1 MPTLPAA
8 LLKQLTAA
16 PGFDE
21 PAFVAVH
28 AAAQPPVSV
37 RLHPKKIT
45 PEETEHLPIAAPVL
59 WAEQGRYLSERPVF
73 SLDPLWHAGAY
84 YVQEASSMAIELAWQ
99 HVPQQQPVKVL
110 DLCAAP
116 GGKSTHLLSLM
127 KPEDVLVTNEVISS
141 RVNILLENITRWGN
155 ANVLVT
161 NNDPKD
167 FGQLDGLF
175 DVLLID
181 APCSGSGLFRRDPE
195 AIQEWSEDNVTMCWQ
210 RQQRIIADAWNAL
223 APGGIFIYT
232 TCSFS
237 PEEDEAVV
245 DWVHQQFDVE
255 SLAVTIPESS
265 GIVTSM
271 SETMNHPCYRF
282 YPNLVKGEGFFMAVF
297 RKKSAAEAITISSA
311 KQKAYRTIKAAQPP
325 VDVARWVKEE
335 ADLQWYMHKEVWYAM
350 PANTFDTFAQ
360 LQNSLKV
367 RKAGVCVGEMM
378 HQQLQPDH
386 ALAMSNC
393 INSNIRC
400 IELSLSE
407 ALKFLRKEAI
417 EVEAEKGWHLVCFQ
431 QVPLG
436 WIKHLGNRSN
446 NYYPKEW
453 RLRM

>member
-21 PAFVAVH
+21 AAFVAVH

-37 RLHPKKIT
+37 RINPKKCGA
-45 PEETEHLPIAAPVL
+45 ETVSHLPITEPVL
-59 WAEQGRYLSERPVF
+59 WAKQGRYLSERPAF

-99 HVPQQQPVKVL
+99 HVPQDRSLQVL

-141 RVNILLENITRWGN
+141 RVNILLENISRWGH

-167 FGQLDGLF
+167 FGQLDGQF

-195 AIQEWSEDNVTMCWQ
+195 AIQEWSEDNVTICWQ

-223 APGGIFIYT
+223 APGGIFMYT

-237 PEEDEAVV
+237 SEEDEAVV
-245 DWVHQQFDVE
+245 DWVHQLFDVE
-255 SLAVTIPESS
+255 SLAVSLPESS
-265 GIVTSM
+265 GIVTSI
-271 SETMNHPCYRF
+271 SAEAQHPCYRF

-297 RKKSAAEAITISSA
+297 RKTAAAEANNATGQ
-311 KQKAYRTIKAAQPP
+311 KQKAYRTIKASQPTDEIAQ
-325 VDVARWVKEE
+325 WVNAD
-335 ADLQWYMHKEVWYAM
+335 ADLQWYMHKDVWYVM
-350 PANTFDTFAQ
+350 PANTFQVFAQ
-360 LQNSLKV
+360 LQNVLKV

-378 HQQLQPDH
+378 HHQLQPDH
-386 ALAMSNC
+386 ALAMSDC
-393 INSNIRC
+393 CNSNFRR
-400 IELSLSE
+400 IELNLTD

-417 EVEAEKGWHLVCFQ
+417 DVEAEKGWHLVCFQ

>member
-1 MPTLPAA
+1 MAILPAA
-8 LLKQLTAA
+8 LLKQISKAA
-16 PGFDE
+16 GFDE
-21 PAFVAVH
+21 AAFVAVH
-28 AAAQPPVSV
+28 AAAEPPVSI
-37 RLHPKKIT
+37 RLNPHKFFPALHT
-45 PEETEHLPIAAPVL
+45 HLPVVEPVL
-59 WAEQGRYLSERPVF
+59 WAVQGRYLSERPGF

-99 HVPQQQPVKVL
+99 QVPKNKSVKVL

-127 KPEDVLVTNEVISS
+127 KPEDVLVSNEVIGS
-141 RVNILLENITRWGN
+141 RVNILLENVTRWGH

-195 AIQEWSEDNVTMCWQ
+195 AIQEWSEDNVAMCWQ

-223 APGGIFIYT
+223 SPEGVFIYT

-237 PEEDEAVV
+237 SEENEAVV
-245 DWVHQQFDVE
+245 DWVHQHFDVE
-255 SLAVTIPESS
+255 SLAVTIPPSA
-265 GIVTSM
+265 GIVISR
-271 SETMNHPCYRF
+271 SEQALHPCYRF

-297 RKKSAAEAITISSA
+297 RKKSAAEGTPLSNA
-311 KQKAYRTIKAAQPP
+311 KPKAYRSIKPAHPP
-325 VDVARWVKEE
+325 ADIAHWVKEE
-335 ADLQWYMHKEVWYAM
+335 AEIQWYMHKEVWYAM
-350 PANTFDTFAQ
+350 PPNTFDSFER
-360 LQNSLKV
+360 LQNILKV
-367 RKAGVCVGEMM
+367 RKAGVCVGEIM
-378 HQQLQPDH
+378 HHQLQPDH
-386 ALAMSNC
+386 ALAMSNWF
-393 INSNIRC
+393 SNHISR
-400 IELSLSE
+400 IELDE
-407 ALKFLRKEAI
+407 VNALKFLRKEAI
-417 EVEAEKGWHLVCFQ
+417 DVDAEKGWHLVCFQ